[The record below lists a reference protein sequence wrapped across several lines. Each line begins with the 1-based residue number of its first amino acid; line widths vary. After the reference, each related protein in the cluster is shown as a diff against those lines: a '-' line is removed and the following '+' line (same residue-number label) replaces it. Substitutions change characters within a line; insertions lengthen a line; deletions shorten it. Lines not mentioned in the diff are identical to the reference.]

1 VDARLF
7 KSLEGSGLGMRKAG
21 FHAAFW
27 KNPTSAA
34 SLHQQEFD
42 AASANAVAN
51 GGNQLAS
58 FRQP

>member
-1 VDARLF
+1 VNASLL
-7 KSLEGSGLGMRKAG
+7 KSLEGSGLGTRKAG
-21 FHAAFW
+21 FHAAFG

-51 GGNQLAS
+51 GGNQLAT
-58 FRQP
+58 FW

>member
-7 KSLEGSGLGMRKAG
+7 KSLEGSGLRMRKAG
-21 FHAAFW
+21 FHAAFG